1 MKHTFEA
8 IYEIVRQIP
17 AGRVCTYGG
26 IALLAGNPRG
36 ARIVGYA
43 MRACT
48 DATVPCHRVLHHDGS
63 LSAAFIADGIQ
74 RQELLLKKE
83 GVAFLPDGKADL
95 TKHLWPRF
103 SASQKSARSSH

>member
-1 MKHTFEA
+1 MQNTFEA

-26 IALLAGNPRG
+26 IARLAGNPHG
-36 ARIVGYA
+36 ARVVGYA

-48 DATVPCHRVLHHDGS
+48 DAAVPCHRVLHHDGS
-63 LSAAFIADGIQ
+63 LSAAFLTDGIQ
-74 RQELLLKKE
+74 RQELLLKQE

-95 TKHLWPRF
+95 TKHLWPQFAASHKTARF
-103 SASQKSARSSH
+103 SR